1 MKHLKISLKFLALI
15 SSLGAFCVICVIYA
29 SVQIFEIHR
38 QYTQLLAG
46 PAQTE
51 LYYVRGSGSTSAVVA
66 AVALLTISKTD
77 SQKKSALA
85 ALANARERS
94 HAYGEA
100 AEKADPLSA
109 DATHA
114 VFAQVDAMIDNNCRQ
129 TIALSREARDA
140 NGAALAQAEFMTNCQ
155 PAAGPLKQLFL
166 NAVKKLTADREA
178 MERALE
184 AKTSQAIISMAIL
197 MFSGLVVIM
206 VGGFAVVNA
215 SVVRPLERLA
225 DAMARL
231 ARGDFK
237 VDVPSGDRRDE
248 IGGMARAV
256 QVFKDVGVEKL
267 KLEATSEGQRAV
279 TEQERL
285 RGEQERARLAEEQ
298 AKVVSSIGAGLAQ
311 LSNGDLTHRL
321 QTPFPRE
328 YEGLRQDFNGA
339 VDQLQ
344 SAMKAVI
351 DRTHG
356 LKAGVGEIGRAS
368 DDLARRTERQ
378 AARLEQT
385 ATALSQVTD
394 TMRQAAVGAV
404 EARKIV
410 SEATQDSERSGDVVS
425 AAAAAM
431 TEIEGSARQIGQII
445 GVIDEIAFQTNLLA
459 LNAGVE
465 AARAGDAGRG
475 FAVVASEVRA
485 LAQRSAEAAKE
496 IKTLI
501 SASSQQVERGVDRV
515 AETGRL
521 LAHVSSHVARINALV
536 LQIAVSAEDQA
547 KNLNDIN
554 LAVKEVDQVTQQ
566 NAAMVEQASAA
577 TLSVMDETD
586 ALAGL
591 VGAFRVR
598 AGDASARVNAHATTI
613 RRANAA

>member
-1 MKHLKISLKFLALI
+1 MTHLKISLKFLALI
-15 SSLGAFCVICVIYA
+15 GSLGAFCVVCVIYA
-29 SVQIFEIHR
+29 SAQILDLR
-38 QYTQLLAG
+38 KRYSNLLAG
-46 PAQTE
+46 PAQVE
-51 LYYVRGSGSTSAVVA
+51 LYYVRGSGSTSAIA
-66 AVALLTISKTD
+66 SAVALLVISKTE
-77 SQKKSALA
+77 SQKNSALA
-85 ALANARERS
+85 ALASARERS
-94 HAYGEA
+94 RAYAAA
-100 AEKADPLSA
+100 AEKADPQSA
-109 DATHA
+109 DATRA
-114 VFAQVDAMIDNNCRQ
+114 LFAQVESMIDNDCRQ
-129 TIALSREARDA
+129 TIELGRKASDA
-140 NGAALAQAEFMTNCQ
+140 NGAALAQAEFMANCE
-155 PAAGPLKQLFL
+155 PAAAPLKQVFL
-166 NAVKKLTADREA
+166 NSVKKITAHRQD
-178 MERALE
+178 MESALE
-184 AKTSQAIISMAIL
+184 AQTIHTIFTMVAV
-197 MFSGLVVIM
+197 MFGGLALVMI
-206 VGGFAVVNA
+206 GGFAFVNA
-215 SVVRPLERLA
+215 SVVRPLERLCE
-225 DAMARL
+225 AMTRL
-231 ARGDFK
+231 ARGDFE
-237 VDVPSGDRRDE
+237 VQALGGDRRDE
-248 IGGMARAV
+248 IGAMARAV

-267 KLEATSEGQRAV
+267 KLETASEGQRAL

-285 RGEQERARLAEEQ
+285 RGEHERARIAEDQ
-298 AKVVSSIGAGLAQ
+298 AKVVSSIGDGLAK

-321 QTPFPRE
+321 QTPFAHE
-328 YEGLRQDFNGA
+328 YEGLRQNFNGA

-351 DRTHG
+351 ARTQG

-394 TMRQAAVGAV
+394 TMRQAATGAG

-410 SEATQDSERSGDVVS
+410 SEAAQDSERSGDVVS

-465 AARAGDAGRG
+465 AARAGDAGKG

-496 IKTLI
+496 IKALI

-521 LAHVSSHVARINALV
+521 LAQVSAHVAKINTLV
-536 LQIAVSAEDQA
+536 LQIASSAEDQA

-554 LAVKEVDQVTQQ
+554 QAVKEVDQVTQQ
-566 NAAMVEQASAA
+566 NAAMVEEATAA
-577 TLSVMDETD
+577 TLSVMDETN

-591 VGAFRVR
+591 VGAFRVGE
-598 AGDASARVNAHATTI
+598 GDTSTRINAVTTRRAHA
-613 RRANAA
+613 A

>member
-1 MKHLKISLKFLALI
+1 
-15 SSLGAFCVICVIYA
+15 
-29 SVQIFEIHR
+29 
-38 QYTQLLAG
+38 
-46 PAQTE
+46 
-51 LYYVRGSGSTSAVVA
+51 
-66 AVALLTISKTD
+66 
-77 SQKKSALA
+77 
-85 ALANARERS
+85 
-94 HAYGEA
+94 
-100 AEKADPLSA
+100 
-109 DATHA
+109 
-114 VFAQVDAMIDNNCRQ
+114 
-129 TIALSREARDA
+129 
-140 NGAALAQAEFMTNCQ
+140 
-155 PAAGPLKQLFL
+155 
-166 NAVKKLTADREA
+166 

-385 ATALSQVTD
+385 ATALSQVT
-394 TMRQAAVGAV
+394 

>member
-1 MKHLKISLKFLALI
+1 M
-15 SSLGAFCVICVIYA
+15 YA
-29 SVQIFEIHR
+29 SAQIFELHKR
-38 QYTQLLAG
+38 YSQLLAG
-46 PAQTE
+46 PAQVE
-51 LYYVRGSGSTSAVVA
+51 LYYVRGSGSASAITSAI
-66 AVALLTISKTD
+66 ALFAMSKTD

-85 ALANARERS
+85 ALASARERS
-94 HAYGEA
+94 KTYAKA
-100 AEKADPLSA
+100 AEKADPQSA

-114 VFAQVDAMIDNNCRQ
+114 LFAAVDSMIDIDCGP
-129 TIALSREARDA
+129 TIALGRAASDA
-140 NGAALAQAEFMTNCQ
+140 NGAALTQAEFMSKCE
-155 PAAGPLKQLFL
+155 PAATPLKKVFL
-166 NAVKKLTADREA
+166 ESVKKMTAHRQTIES
-178 MERALE
+178 ALE
-184 AKTSQAIISMAIL
+184 AQTTHAVFTMAAL
-197 MFSGLVVIM
+197 MFSGLILVVF
-206 VGGFAVVNA
+206 GGFALVNA
-215 SVVRPLERLA
+215 SVVRPLEGLA
-225 DAMARL
+225 DAMTRL
-231 ARGDFK
+231 ARGDLQ
-237 VDVPSGDRRDE
+237 VEVPSGDRRDE

-267 KLEATSEGQRAV
+267 RLESTSEGQRAI

-285 RGEQERARLAEEQ
+285 RSEQERARLAQEQ

-311 LSNGDLTHRL
+311 LSNGNLTHRL
-321 QTPFPRE
+321 QTPFAEE
-328 YEGLRQDFNGA
+328 YEGLRKDFNGA
-339 VDQLQ
+339 VDQLE
-344 SAMKAVI
+344 SAMRAVI

-378 AARLEQT
+378 AARLEEA

-394 TMRQAAVGAV
+394 TMRQAAIGAG
-404 EARKIV
+404 ETRKIV
-410 SEATQDSERSGDVVS
+410 SEASQDSERSGDVVS

-465 AARAGDAGRG
+465 AARAGDAGKG

-496 IKTLI
+496 IKALI

-521 LAHVSSHVARINALV
+521 LAQVSGHVAKINTLV
-536 LQIAVSAEDQA
+536 LQIAMSAEDQA

-554 LAVKEVDQVTQQ
+554 LAVKEIDQVTQQ
-566 NAAMVEQASAA
+566 NAAMVEEATAA
-577 TLSVMDETD
+577 TISVMDETD

-591 VGAFRVR
+591 VGAFRVGG
-598 AGDASARVNAHATTI
+598 GDARTQMTSQTTT